1 MLTTGNG
8 AAETPCAIHAWRGGR
23 LIRDLA
29 GLPETLAR
37 AGKFELKFAVTRKE
51 IRAVQKMRYRVFFE
65 EGGANA
71 DPLARARRLDDCPFD
86 RLCDHL
92 VVVDHA
98 FVTRRCRIKPRVVG
112 AYRLLRQDAVAGAE
126 GFYASAEFEIGR
138 VIARHPGKRFLELGR
153 SCVLPEYRAHRV
165 LELLWRGL
173 WAYVRHHRIDVMFG
187 CASLP
192 GADPGAHA
200 PALAFLRAHA
210 LAGEDWRAPARA
222 SSTAQLRVSA
232 LKAPDGLATADL
244 AGREEARRAL
254 AMLPPLVKGYLKLG
268 ATFGDEVFVDHAFN
282 TTDVL
287 VMLPVE
293 RIEPRYIE
301 HFSGGPI
308 ERAA

>member
-8 AAETPCAIHAWRGGR
+8 VTGTRCAIHVWRGGR
-23 LIRDLA
+23 VIRDLA

-65 EGGANA
+65 EGGAIA
-71 DPLARARRLDDCPFD
+71 GPFARAHRLDDCPFD
-86 RLCDHL
+86 RVCDHL

-98 FVTRRCRIKPRVVG
+98 FVTRRGRVKPRVVG
-112 AYRLLRQDAVAGAE
+112 AYRLLRQDAVTGAE
-126 GFYASAEFEIGR
+126 GFYASAEFDIGR

-153 SCVLPEYRAHRV
+153 SCVLAEYRAQRV

-200 PALAFLRAHA
+200 PALAFLRANA
-210 LAGEDWRAPARA
+210 LADEDWRAPARA
-222 SSTAQLRVSA
+222 GSRAPLRAPAVKAQNEE
-232 LKAPDGLATADL
+232 APADL
-244 AGREEARRAL
+244 AARVGARRAL
-254 AMLPPLVKGYLKLG
+254 AMLPPLIRGYLKLG
-268 ATFGDEVFVDHAFN
+268 ASFGDEVFVDHAFN

-301 HFSGGPI
+301 HFSGGPL